1 MMVINKENIE
11 EYLLLLIDGELSEA
25 DEMQVMTF
33 VENHAE
39 YQLLL
44 DQYLDTKLED
54 EHIVFEG
61 KEDLIKP
68 EENVVPFRK
77 AGSKIFA
84 WAAAIGGVIWIGVA
98 FQLMHSNKIASTSS
112 IGKHVE
118 SANRN
123 VDSVPKQPLVAT
135 VQKEETTGKQAVQ
148 HFAPKQINVSN
159 GVAQNITVD
168 GGYKNVSDPVE
179 DTLKPLTGANFK
191 PLNANADMTA
201 NVASLQIPQS
211 EIEEMEPENNNNGLP
226 DASRLEGVNALLAQV
241 ETLKENVE
249 SKAKIFKNMT
259 VAIRLG
265 GKEFTIGK

>member
-54 EHIVFEG
+54 EPIVFEG

-84 WAAAIGGVIWIGVA
+84 WAAAVGGVIWIGIA
-98 FQLMHSNKIASTSS
+98 FQLMHSNQIEPASPIA
-112 IGKHVE
+112 KQVE
-118 SANRN
+118 SANHN
-123 VDSVPKQPLVAT
+123 IDSVPKQNIVVA
-135 VQKEETTGKQAVQ
+135 VKKEEMTREETARRVVPKQAKV
-148 HFAPKQINVSN
+148 VSK
-159 GVAQNITVD
+159 VAQNVTIISCKATV
-168 GGYKNVSDPVE
+168 VE
-179 DTLKPLTGANFK
+179 TQLDTLKPLAGANFT
-191 PLNANADMTA
+191 PLNANAATTA
-201 NVASLQIPQS
+201 NIALLQVP
-211 EIEEMEPENNNNGLP
+211 ENKIEETEPEKKSNGLP

-249 SKAKIFKNMT
+249 SKAKILKNMT